1 MALFLSGKHDRG
13 SVLQVEL
20 SMTNEIPSVMQGLGE
35 MTSYMPITG
44 GHMMYAGRFV
54 DPALAF
60 AVNWAYAVQ
69 WLLVTPAE

>member
-1 MALFLSGKHDRG
+1 MIGVCARPLNFPWL
-13 SVLQVEL
+13 
-20 SMTNEIPSVMQGLGE
+20 MNPPSVMQGLGE

-60 AVNWAYAVQ
+60 AVNWAYAIE
-69 WLLVTPAE
+69 WMLVTPAE